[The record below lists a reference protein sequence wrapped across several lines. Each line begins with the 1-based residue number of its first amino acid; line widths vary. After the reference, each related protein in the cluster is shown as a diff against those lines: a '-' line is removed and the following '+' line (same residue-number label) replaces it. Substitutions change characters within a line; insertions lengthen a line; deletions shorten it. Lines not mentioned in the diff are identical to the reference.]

1 VAAAGGWKEH
11 TMIKSIF
18 HVNINVKDFDRSLAF
33 YQMLGFKVAF
43 NIGEGGNKAFEE
55 GLKIPNNR
63 GKAALLML
71 GDDPRATRIDLIEW
85 KVPKTE
91 GEPYPHLW
99 HTGVARIAFHT
110 KDIDQE
116 YERLKTK
123 GIEFMSTV
131 QTMKMGG
138 GTTKFVC
145 FKDPDGQILEL
156 IEFPKE

>member
-1 VAAAGGWKEH
+1 
-11 TMIKSIF
+11 MIKSIF

-43 NIGEGGNKAFEE
+43 NVGEGGNPAFEE
-55 GLKIPNNR
+55 GLRIPNNR
-63 GKAALLML
+63 GKAALLLL

-99 HTGVARIAFHT
+99 HTGVARVAFHT

-116 YERLKTK
+116 YERLKAK
-123 GIEFMSTV
+123 GVEFLSAV

-138 GTTKFVC
+138 GITKFVC

-156 IEFPKE
+156 IEFPKQQN